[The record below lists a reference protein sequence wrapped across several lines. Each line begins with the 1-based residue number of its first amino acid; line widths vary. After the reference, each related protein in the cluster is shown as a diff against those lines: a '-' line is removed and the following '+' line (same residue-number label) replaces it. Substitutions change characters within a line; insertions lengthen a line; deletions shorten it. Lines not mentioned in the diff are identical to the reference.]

1 MNYLKTN
8 TVGVDK
14 PIKDLQEY
22 LYDALVDRWDFND
35 FDAYGRVYKNKK
47 ENFVYPEY
55 YNGDKE
61 YLEVLLDDRKDG
73 IMFFSTSDVANIY
86 DSLSVQECDIMFSL
100 NLNSFSQSERM
111 DEEVRQD
118 VIFLINNYKNR
129 IELSQSVVGL
139 NNVYRDYSGVVK
151 YFYDMQDFHHF
162 KVTVKLRYNNNKC
175 N

>member
-22 LYDALVDRWDFND
+22 LYNSLVDRWDFND

-55 YNGDKE
+55 YSGDKE

-73 IMFFSTSDVANIY
+73 IMFFSTSDTTTVNGN
-86 DSLSVQECDIMFSL
+86 SLVQDCDIMFSI

-111 DEEVRQD
+111 DEEVRQN
-118 VIFLINNYKNR
+118 VVYALNNYYNR
-129 IELSQSVVGL
+129 FETKEVVTGL
-139 NNVYRDYSGVVK
+139 VNVYRDYNGVAN
-151 YFYDMQDFHHF
+151 YFFDMQDFHHF
-162 KVTVKLRYNNNKC
+162 KVTIELRYSNKC
-175 N
+175 